1 MCVPMSVSVD
11 FHRVQKW
18 VDLLGLEL
26 QAIAICLTRVLG
38 TELRFGVICNRGKR
52 S

>member
-11 FHRVQKW
+11 FHRVQKL

-26 QAIAICLTRVLG
+26 QAIAICRTWVLG
-38 TELRFGVICNRGKR
+38 TELRFGVICNRSKC